1 MNEFYFYLIG
11 DPPRGTAQQK
21 GERVIAGRY
30 IQHYDKDK
38 IKSAKARYIY
48 ELKQFAPS
56 VPWNCPVE
64 VEIKFYFEKKSVK
77 KDVRKLTRPDLDN
90 SEKLL
95 LDCMVKAGFFSD
107 DSIIC
112 RKITE
117 KWYTPSNMG
126 RIYIRVKEIG
136 ND

>member
-11 DPPRGTAQQK
+11 DPPRATAQQK
-21 GERVIAGRY
+21 GERVIGGRY
-30 IQHYDKDK
+30 IQHYEKSNIKD
-38 IKSAKARYIY
+38 AKTRYLY
-48 ELKQFAPS
+48 ELKQYAPT
-56 VPWNCPVE
+56 VPWECPVE
-64 VEIKFYFEKKSVK
+64 VEILFFFEKKGVK
-77 KDVRKLTRPDLDN
+77 KDKRKLTRPDLDN

-95 LDCMVKAGFFSD
+95 LDCMTKAGFWKD
-107 DSIIC
+107 DSFVC

-117 KWYTPSNMG
+117 KWYTPEGNG